1 MPTPQGDITT
11 TEIWSQPEE
20 ESQDDLSTVPDSG
33 GTESAEEDQTS
44 EE

>member
-1 MPTPQGDITT
+1 MPTPEGEITT

-20 ESQDDLSTVPDSG
+20 ENQDDLSTVSDSG
-33 GTESAEEDQTS
+33 GSESTEEDRGS

>member
-1 MPTPQGDITT
+1 MPTPEGEITT

-33 GTESAEEDQTS
+33 GSDSAEEDQAS